1 MAKCIPG
8 KGVRVWLLSPLL
20 AFTFP
25 PCDIA
30 YNKSAFVNLLS
41 FSLLFLQSSTERSPR
56 AWNNERGTSR

>member
-8 KGVRVWLLSPLL
+8 KGVRVWLLSTLL
-20 AFTFP
+20 AFAFS

-41 FSLLFLQSSTERSPR
+41 FSLIFLQSSTERSSR
-56 AWNNERGTSR
+56 VWNNELGTSR